1 VAIGSARIIRRNPYP
16 SCERGVIIGDV
27 VSVLDILALPLG
39 LVSAWGYVV
48 YARRFG
54 ERELQVLASGLVIAA
69 LIYVI
74 AALVAGAT
82 EVVLLELAGVA
93 VFGLFAALGLRKAS
107 VWLAVGWALHVIW
120 DLAAQLADE
129 PVLPLWYAIACLAF
143 DLVVAAAIVRGR
155 RS

>member
-1 VAIGSARIIRRNPYP
+1 MIRAA
-16 SCERGVIIGDV
+16 

-39 LVSAWGYVV
+39 LASAWAYVL

-54 ERELQVLASGLVIAA
+54 DRELQVLASGLVIAA
-69 LIYVI
+69 LIYVV
-74 AALVAGAT
+74 AALVQGAT
-82 EVVLLELAGVA
+82 EVVLLELAGAA

-107 VWLAVGWALHVIW
+107 VWLAVGWALHVGW

-143 DLVVAAAIVRGR
+143 DLVVAAAIVRKR
-155 RS
+155 DS